1 MLLKCGIVERV
12 RYTSIIKRKEGR
24 SLYRVD
30 LDLDRE
36 QVKQLKQLALDR
48 DTSVRGLVTQ
58 LVIHE
63 IETSQKD
70 KKQKEE
76 HKK

>member
-1 MLLKCGIVERV
+1 M
-12 RYTSIIKRKEGR
+12 
-24 SLYRVD
+24 YRVD

-36 QVKQLKQLALDR
+36 QVRKLKWLALDR

-63 IETSQKD
+63 LKTSQD

>member
-1 MLLKCGIVERV
+1 M
-12 RYTSIIKRKEGR
+12 
-24 SLYRVD
+24 YRVD

-58 LVIHE
+58 TIIRE
-63 IETSQKD
+63 IQESKN
-70 KKQKEE
+70 KKQKEVV
-76 HKK
+76 KK